1 MSSEDNGYLSTGLGI
16 RGVVRTLGFIGNKNC
31 PHIYNGVSFPSIV
44 PVEGLKAL
52 ENFETR
58 PDDVIIVSYP
68 KSGLNWTYEVV
79 ALILN
84 NADIRKPKLPLFTHV
99 PYLEVMHVEHGKT
112 YAEILRD
119 LPSPRLIATHLRYS
133 MLPQGVHNNGTKIIY
148 VARNPKDVVVSYYH
162 FHRMSRVHPD
172 PGAWDKFLSD
182 FMSGNVVWGS
192 WYQHVLDVWA
202 NRQKHNI
209 LIVRYEDMKKD
220 FPAAIR
226 LIAAFLGR
234 QLTEPGVQLIASH
247 CSFDSMK
254 SNPMT
259 NGSKVPMVFNND
271 KSHFLR
277 KGVVG
282 DWINHFTVAQDRAFD
297 SHYLRT
303 VAVRGM
309 EFQFELL

>member
-1 MSSEDNGYLSTGLGI
+1 
-16 RGVVRTLGFIGNKNC
+16 
-31 PHIYNGVSFPSIV
+31 
-44 PVEGLKAL
+44 
-52 ENFETR
+52 NFETR

-99 PYLEVMHVEHGKT
+99 PYLEVMHVEHGRGRFKQ
-112 YAEILRD
+112 ILRD

-133 MLPQGVHNNGTKIIY
+133 MLPPGVRNNGTKIIY

-209 LIVRYEDMKKD
+209 LIVRYEDMKKVSTKS
-220 FPAAIR
+220 IR
-226 LIAAFLGR
+226 QIAAFLGR

-277 KGVVG
+277 KGLSKGFQRNAKSNGQTLQDVLELPSSVSGVVG